1 VHPSHYIFVPLAGFL
16 VGALV
21 SATGIGGG
29 LFLLPLQVLGLGIS
43 PIVAV
48 GSDIGFMFFTKLW
61 ASFMHGRR
69 GNVDWP
75 LVRSLASGSV
85 PGSLVGIALLSYLRM
100 RWGDGVNG
108 FLRILIGLLLVALP
122 VFILIM
128 DRLNQRI
135 AADPD
140 PALNVQDDSRRKAQ
154 IIGLL
159 GGFFVGLTSV
169 GSGSIIILLLFTFY
183 RRPATVLVGSDILH
197 GVILS
202 GVLGI
207 IHLHMGT
214 MDLRLVGLL
223 MAGSAFGVIYG
234 TKVTNVIPAVW
245 LRRAILLLLIP
256 LGIQMI

>member
-1 VHPSHYIFVPLAGFL
+1 VNPAYYIFVPLAGFL
-16 VGALV
+16 VGGLV

-29 LFLLPLQVLGLGIS
+29 LFLLPLQVLGLGVS

-61 ASFMHGRR
+61 ASITHGRK

-75 LVRSLASGSV
+75 LVGSLATGSV
-85 PGSLVGIALLSYLRM
+85 PGSLAGIALLSYLRF

-108 FLRILIGLLLVALP
+108 FLRILIGILLVALP
-122 VFILIM
+122 AFILIM
-128 DRLNQRI
+128 DRLSERFGT
-135 AADPD
+135 DSGD
-140 PALNVQDDSRRKAQ
+140 VLNVRTDSRRKAQ
-154 IIGLL
+154 IIGLI
-159 GGFFVGLTSV
+159 GGFLVGLTSV

-183 RRPATVLVGSDILH
+183 RRPTTVLVGSDILH

-223 MAGSAFGVIYG
+223 MTGSAFGVIYG
-234 TKVTNVIPAVW
+234 SKITNVIPAVW

>member
-1 VHPSHYIFVPLAGFL
+1 VHTSYYIFVPLVGFL
-16 VGALV
+16 VGGLV

-29 LFLLPLQVLGLGIS
+29 LLLLPLQVIGLGVS

-61 ASFMHGRR
+61 ASITYGRR
-69 GNVDWP
+69 GKIDWP
-75 LVRSLASGSV
+75 LVRSLATGSV
-85 PGSLVGIALLSYLRM
+85 PGSLAGIALLSYLRF

-108 FLRILIGLLLVALP
+108 FLRILIGILLVALP
-122 VFILIM
+122 AFILVM
-128 DRLNQRI
+128 DRLNERFG
-135 AADPD
+135 
-140 PALNVQDDSRRKAQ
+140 DDSGYPLDDQTDSHRKAQ

-159 GGFFVGLTSV
+159 GGFLVGLTSV

-183 RRPATVLVGSDILH
+183 RRPTSVLIGSDLLH

-234 TKVTNVIPAVW
+234 STITTIIPAVW

-256 LGIQMI
+256 FGLQMI